1 MPTILGASTSGMA
14 HMQTALDV
22 VAHNLANLDTAGF
35 KKYRA
40 IHEGVPDPL
49 ATPEGGRLGIGQTT
63 TDLVFSPA
71 SLMVTESPLNFAIED
86 DSFLRVTDY
95 DGETLY
101 TRYGGLD
108 VDVNGTLL
116 AFGARPVPDI
126 ETGEPITV
134 PELWTQVAIDPSG
147 TVSAVNLEGERVD
160 IGQVAMVKFT
170 NAQGLEVAGEG
181 YYRPGPNAG
190 DILIGPAAS
199 EGFAA
204 LRPGALESSN
214 VDMAEEI
221 TNMLIAQRTYS
232 ACAKTFAVGDEMLAI
247 ATRITQ

>member
-1 MPTILGASTSGMA
+1 MPTILGAATSGMA

-22 VAHNLANLDTAGF
+22 VAHNLANLDTAGY

-40 IHEGVPDPL
+40 LHEGVPDPL
-49 ATPEGGRLGIGQTT
+49 ASPEGGRLGIGQTT
-63 TDLVFSPA
+63 TDLVFSSA
-71 SLMVTESPLNFAIED
+71 SLMVTDGPLNFAIED

-134 PELWTQVAIDPSG
+134 PELWTQVAIDPKG
-147 TVSAVNLEGERVD
+147 IVSAMNLEGERVE

-170 NAQGLEVAGEG
+170 NAPGLEVTGEG

-247 ATRITQ
+247 ATNITR

>member
-1 MPTILGASTSGMA
+1 MPTILGAATSGMQ

-22 VAHNLANLDTAGF
+22 VAHNLSNLQTAGY

-40 IHEGVPDPL
+40 LHEGVPDPA

-63 TDLVFSPA
+63 TDLVFSSA
-71 SLMVTESPLNFAIED
+71 SLIVTDSPLSFAIED
-86 DSFLRVTDY
+86 GSFLIVRDY
-95 DGETLY
+95 DGETIY

-116 AFGARPVPDI
+116 AFGARAVPDV

-134 PELWTQVAIDPSG
+134 PELWTSVAIDQAG
-147 TVSAVNLEGERVD
+147 VVSAMNLDGERVE
-160 IGQVAMVKFT
+160 IGQVAMATFR
-170 NAQGLEVAGEG
+170 NLQGLEVLGQG

-190 DILIGPAAS
+190 DIRIGTAGS

-247 ATRITQ
+247 ATNITR